1 MHDVFSVRVGRQT
14 LQQHGERLEVGH
26 HAVGSHVTQ
35 YALKAAE
42 HRQTLVRRRRVVER
56 DDVTVRALDLQQVR
70 YVRRLSDDIGDLRR
84 FYSVCCRL
92 LLLMLLLLVMVLLLF
107 SFSDVTR
114 W

>member
-26 HAVGSHVTQ
+26 NAVDSHVTQ